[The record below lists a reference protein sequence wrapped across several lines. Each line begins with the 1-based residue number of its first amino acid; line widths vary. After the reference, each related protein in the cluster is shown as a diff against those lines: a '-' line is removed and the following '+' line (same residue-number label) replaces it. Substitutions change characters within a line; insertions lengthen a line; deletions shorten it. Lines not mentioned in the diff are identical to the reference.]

1 MSKIKVG
8 MVGLG
13 QRGLQHLN
21 ALWQITYAEIVAL
34 CDPAKENLT
43 ENKIKNYV
51 PNYQEKSICLH
62 DSFENLLDAGGLDV
76 IYFCIP
82 PSLHQ

>member
-21 ALWQITYAEIVAL
+21 ALWQITDAEIVAL
-34 CDPAKENLT
+34 CAPAKENLT
-43 ENKIKNYV
+43 ENKIKN
-51 PNYQEKSICLH
+51 
-62 DSFENLLDAGGLDV
+62 
-76 IYFCIP
+76 
-82 PSLHQ
+82 